1 MTDMNRR
8 AFVHRAGTAAAG
20 LLAVGIAPELLAEPE
35 RKTRVVIVTCPD
47 VIDKD
52 KPVVAGAV
60 RKMMETGI
68 TRLAGKSDVSQAWKT
83 FIKPTDSVALA
94 DAGTWLLN
102 VPEVLVE
109 VMRGIILASPSAAK
123 LTYCALDESHTD
135 FMGQVRD
142 GLKSASIPQEVMDGS
157 IYTIRSKYHEQSFTN
172 LVMTPTLKSHSI
184 AGVSGIIKHFATMSK
199 GGPSPHHANAMET
212 AGSVIVPEFGHMK
225 QLYIVDA
232 LRFGETT
239 RGPQYYQKS
248 LIFGTDPVATDMIAL
263 QVFLRSCK
271 TYGEL
276 PPDHH
281 RILADTQFKAGTSDL
296 SEIEVV
302 ELRV

>member
-8 AFVHRAGTAAAG
+8 NFLRGTAASVVAAG
-20 LLAVGIAPELLAEPE
+20 LPKALLAEPAH
-35 RKTRVVIVTCPD
+35 KTRVVIVTCPD

-52 KPVVAGAV
+52 KPAVAGAV
-60 RKMMETGI
+60 RHMMETGI
-68 TRLAGKSDVSQAWKT
+68 TRLAGKRDVAAAWKS
-83 FIKPTDSVALA
+83 FIKPGDNVAVA

-109 VMRGIILASPSAAK
+109 VMRGVTLAAPSATK
-123 LTYCALDESHTD
+123 LTYCALDEAHTD
-135 FMGQVRD
+135 FMGKLKD
-142 GLKSASIPQEVMDGS
+142 GLKEASVSPEVMDGS
-157 IYTIRSKYHEQSFTN
+157 IYTIRSKYHQQQFNS
-172 LVMTPTLKSHSI
+172 LIMCPTLKSHSI

-199 GGPSPHHANAMET
+199 GGPAPHHANAMET

-263 QVFLRSCK
+263 EVFLRSCK

-281 RILADTQFKAGTSDL
+281 RTLADTRYSAGISDR
-296 SEIEVV
+296 SRIEVI
-302 ELRV
+302 ELKV

>member
-8 AFVHRAGTAAAG
+8 EFVRGTAAAG
-20 LLAVGIAPELLAEPE
+20 LLAAGLAAETQAAE

-47 VIDKD
+47 VIDKE

-60 RKMMETGI
+60 RKMMEAGI
-68 TRLAGKSDVSQAWKT
+68 TRLAGTGDVTRAWKT
-83 FIKPTDSVALA
+83 FIKPNDQVALA

-109 VMRGIILASPSAAK
+109 VMRGITLASPRAAK

-135 FMGQVRD
+135 FMDKVRI
-142 GLKSASIPQEVMDGS
+142 GLKDAAIPQEVMDGS
-157 IYTIRSKYHEQSFTN
+157 IYTIRSKYHQQAFTN
-172 LVMTPTLKSHSI
+172 LVMAPTLKSHSI

-239 RGPQYYQKS
+239 HGPQYYQKS
-248 LIFGTDPVATDMIAL
+248 LIFGVDPVATDMIAL
-263 QVFLRSCK
+263 EVFLKSCK
-271 TYGEL
+271 TYSTL
-276 PPDHH
+276 PPEHH
-281 RILADTQFKAGTSDL
+281 RILADTRYSAGISDRTK
-296 SEIEVV
+296 IEVI
-302 ELRV
+302 ELKV

>member
-1 MTDMNRR
+1 MADLNRR
-8 AFVHRAGTAAAG
+8 AFVRGAAAAG
-20 LLAVGIAPELLAEPE
+20 LIAAGLPTELQAAE
-35 RKTRVVIVTCPD
+35 RKTRVVVVTCPD

-60 RKMMETGI
+60 RRMMEAGI
-68 TRLAGKSDVSQAWKT
+68 TRLAGTSDVSNAWKT
-83 FIKPTDSVALA
+83 FIKPSDHVALA
-94 DAGTWLLN
+94 DAGTWLMN

-109 VMRGIILASPSAAK
+109 VMRGITLASPSAAK
-123 LTYCALDESHTD
+123 LTYCALDESHLD
-135 FMGQVRD
+135 FMGKLRE
-142 GLKSASIPQEVMDGS
+142 GLKAASIPQEVLDGS
-157 IYTIRSKYHEQSFTN
+157 IYTIRSKYHEQAFTN
-172 LVMTPTLKSHSI
+172 LVMTPTLKSHTI

-199 GGPSPHHANAMET
+199 GGPAPHHANAMET

-263 QVFLRSCK
+263 EVFLKSCK
-271 TYGEL
+271 THGEL

-281 RILADTQFKAGTSDL
+281 RMLADTRYKAGISDR
-296 SEIEVV
+296 SKIEVV
-302 ELRV
+302 DMKV

>member
-1 MTDMNRR
+1 MTEMNRR
-8 AFVHRAGTAAAG
+8 EFVRGTAAAG
-20 LLAVGIAPELLAEPE
+20 LLAAGLPLETAMAAE
-35 RKTRVVIVTCPD
+35 RKTRVVVVTCPD

-68 TRLAGKSDVSQAWKT
+68 TRLAGKNDVTQAWKT
-83 FIKPTDSVALA
+83 FIKPTDQVALA

-109 VMRGIILASPSAAK
+109 VMRGITLAAPSTAK

-135 FMGQVRD
+135 FMGKVRD
-142 GLKSASIPQEVMDGS
+142 GLKGASIPQEVMDGS
-157 IYTIRSKYHEQSFTN
+157 IYTIRSKYHQQSFTS
-172 LVMTPTLKSHSI
+172 LVMAPTLKSHSI

-199 GGPSPHHANAMET
+199 DGPSPHHANAMET

-263 QVFLRSCK
+263 EVFLRNCK

-281 RILADTQFKAGTSDL
+281 RMLADTRYNAGIGDRTK
-296 SEIEVV
+296 IELV
-302 ELRV
+302 ELKV